1 MNRNLYELDISASLK
16 FVLAVSSDDLLHHR
30 LVCIQPAFITEMTN
44 SLAVRELEISDS
56 ARKSITCFECILE
69 KASFSMKI
77 Q

>member
-1 MNRNLYELDISASLK
+1 MNRNLYELDVSASLK
-16 FVLAVSSDDLLHHR
+16 FVLAVSSGDLLHHH
-30 LVCIQPAFITEMTN
+30 LVCIQRGSITEMTN

-56 ARKSITCFECILE
+56 ARKSITCTEFVLE